1 MFNLLSVEFY
11 KLCRKKAVY
20 IAAAF
25 MICFGALL
33 SFDFFA
39 ARPLA
44 DMEMALYAISDTSL
58 VFIITLVVAAYVG
71 SDFADRTI
79 HNSIKLGYSRG
90 QIVLSKMI
98 PAMVLSA
105 LLQLCYGLVT
115 VIPVGIRYGFS
126 TTLPL
131 GTIVLWWA
139 VCLVQCCAAESFI
152 VLIAFLVRNQTMA
165 MAVGTCFTLVTCNI
179 LRNFMSQRIFEISCF
194 YFAQD
199 YSTNNLLTVLA
210 AAAVVLLCT
219 AAASCVGFRK
229 AEIK

>member
-11 KLCRKKAVY
+11 KLCRKKAIY
-20 IAAAF
+20 IAAVF
-25 MICFGALL
+25 MAGFGALL

-39 ARPLA
+39 SRPI
-44 DMEMALYAISDTSL
+44 DTMDMALYAVSDTSL
-58 VFIITLVVAAYVG
+58 VFIITLAVAAYVG

-79 HNSIKLGYSRG
+79 HNSVKLGYGRW

-98 PAMVLSA
+98 PAMVLSV
-105 LLQLCYGLVT
+105 LLQLCYGLGT
-115 VIPVGIRYGFS
+115 VIPVGIRYGFAS
-126 TTLPL
+126 TMSP
-131 GTIVLWWA
+131 GTVILWWF

-152 VLIAFLVRNQTMA
+152 VLITFLVRNQTMT
-165 MAVGTCFTLVTCNI
+165 MAVGTCFTLVTCNL

-199 YSTNNLLTVLA
+199 YSTKNLLTVLA
-210 AAAVVLLCT
+210 AAVVVLVCT
-219 AAASCVGFRK
+219 VAGACVGFRN